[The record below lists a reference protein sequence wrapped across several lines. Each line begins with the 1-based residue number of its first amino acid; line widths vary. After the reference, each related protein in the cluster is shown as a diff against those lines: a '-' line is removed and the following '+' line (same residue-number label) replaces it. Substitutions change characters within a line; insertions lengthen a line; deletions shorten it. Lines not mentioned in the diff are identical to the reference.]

1 MYVIS
6 LLVSFFK
13 MELYYKSKDNKNIL
27 NLISYTCYTY
37 KNKNFNVI
45 YSKK

>member
-13 MELYYKSKDNKNIL
+13 MELYYKSKDNKKYFK
-27 NLISYTCYTY
+27 SYKLYMLHLQ
-37 KNKNFNVI
+37 K
-45 YSKK
+45 